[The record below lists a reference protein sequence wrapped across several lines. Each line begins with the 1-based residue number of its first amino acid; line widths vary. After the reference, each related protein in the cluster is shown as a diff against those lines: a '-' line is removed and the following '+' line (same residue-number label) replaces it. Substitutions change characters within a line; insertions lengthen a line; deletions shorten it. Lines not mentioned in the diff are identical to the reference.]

1 MPVLVSPVV
10 VRAGSS
16 AVPAANVVTPVT
28 PSVVP
33 TVAAPVMV
41 AEARV
46 AVPDAARMLL
56 MLIRLVFPDAG
67 GVSDTSTIG
76 IMSLAGSALVSAVS
90 AVIFE
95 SAISVN
101 G

>member
-1 MPVLVSPVV
+1 LIKTRLEAETTFSALVAT
-10 VRAGSS
+10 VRS
-16 AVPAANVVTPVT
+16 
-28 PSVVP
+28 
-33 TVAAPVMV
+33 PVMV
-41 AEARV
+41 ALARV
-46 AVPDAARMLL
+46 ADGEQARMLL
-56 MLIRLVFPDAG
+56 IEMRFVFPDAG

-76 IMSLAGSALVSAVS
+76 IMSLAGSAAVNAVS

>member
-1 MPVLVSPVV
+1 MLIPTRLVV
-10 VRAGSS
+10 VFTFNTFVS
-16 AVPAANVVTPVT
+16 
-28 PSVVP
+28 
-33 TVAAPVMV
+33 TVRSPVMV

-46 AVPDAARMLL
+46 ADGEQARMLL
-56 MLIRLVFPDAG
+56 MLIRLVLPDAG

-76 IMSLAGSALVSAVS
+76 IMSLAGSAAVNAVS